1 MNAKPLTSLLI
12 RRAHQGDAAVLYAIH
27 QRSVIAFCAAHY
39 SEEHLAE
46 WFLGRSESIYQD
58 ALHAGRIWLA
68 EADGRVL
75 GFVEAI
81 PGEVTLLFVVPD
93 ASGQCVGQQLLEHG
107 VRMAAAM
114 GQGQV
119 TVIATLNA
127 VSFYERH
134 RFQLVED
141 QYFERGDPPRRYDVV
156 KMVHAAPLPVSA
168 LPS

>member
-1 MNAKPLTSLLI
+1 MKTNPPTPRLI
-12 RRAHQGDAAVLYAIH
+12 RRAHQDDAATLYVIH
-27 QRSVIAFCAAHY
+27 QRSVKAFCAAHY
-39 SEEHLAE
+39 SEAHLAE
-46 WFLGRSESIYQD
+46 WFLGRSAAIYQD

-81 PGEVTLLFVVPD
+81 AGEVTLLFVAPD

-107 VRMAAAM
+107 VRLAAAM
-114 GQGQV
+114 GQGHV

-134 RFQLVED
+134 GFQSVED

-156 KMVHAAPLPVSA
+156 KMVRAAPPLVSA
-168 LPS
+168 LPP